1 MLFENG
7 GLDFIPRKTKAKT
20 SRRFKLIIYQYLSV
34 FSALVLIVCFPV
46 LKNLVRNWRQ
56 RTLRAACEHH
66 YLQKDLIGVSY
77 RYKWKIARQF
87 IWSLIHCHR
96 LRVCMLLWMSFVWCL
111 SFIWTAC
118 NKACMFLSCFFPP
131 LSSLAYTNAAGDEEN
146 KRTGV
151 QEAEVEAGLSDRKR
165 LSPLDMFPPEYV
177 GKLYQ
182 PACK

>member
-1 MLFENG
+1 
-7 GLDFIPRKTKAKT
+7 
-20 SRRFKLIIYQYLSV
+20 
-34 FSALVLIVCFPV
+34 
-46 LKNLVRNWRQ
+46 
-56 RTLRAACEHH
+56 
-66 YLQKDLIGVSY
+66 
-77 RYKWKIARQF
+77 
-87 IWSLIHCHR
+87 
-96 LRVCMLLWMSFVWCL
+96 
-111 SFIWTAC
+111 
-118 NKACMFLSCFFPP
+118 MFLSCFFPP